1 MKTVSATEVEIE
13 LRSDSKISAYRM
25 ESLPAPKRCR
35 LLMIRYGVSK
45 ERGIAEIIS

>member
-1 MKTVSATEVEIE
+1 VNERAKTTTNGIYSF
-13 LRSDSKISAYRM
+13 
-25 ESLPAPKRCR
+25 PAPNRGR